1 MPLDPQ
7 IQMLLEQMSALNY
20 SLTHDM
26 TPAQAREASKAMAMP
41 MEPEPVARV
50 EDRTLPSPDGEVP
63 VRIYT
68 PQGSGPFPVLVFFHG
83 GGWVIG
89 DLEGHDPL
97 CRNITNQVG
106 CVVVSVD
113 YRLAPEHP
121 FPAAPRDCF
130 AATQWVAQN
139 AAQLQGD
146 PARIAVGGDSAGGNL
161 AAVVAQMARDQGG
174 PALAF
179 QVLIYP
185 ATDLRMSTA
194 SIEEN
199 GKDYLLT
206 KEDMIWFMN
215 HYMQNE
221 EDKSNPLASPLLA
234 ANLSNLPPALIIT
247 AEYDPLRDEGE
258 QYGER
263 LKEAGVS
270 VRTSRYSGAIHG
282 FVSLAPMGIELG
294 NQAIAEIARVLSSA
308 FTQDAA
314 THG

>member
-7 IQMLLEQMSALNY
+7 IQMVLEQMTTLNL
-20 SLTHDM
+20 SLTRDM
-26 TPAQAREASKAMAMP
+26 TPAQARAASKALAIP
-41 MEPEPVARV
+41 MEPEPVANV
-50 EDRTLPSPDGEVP
+50 EDRTLPSPDGAVP

-68 PQGSGPFPVLVFFHG
+68 PEGSGPFPLLVFFHG

-89 DLEGHDPL
+89 DLDGHDPL
-97 CRNITNQVG
+97 CRRLTNLVD
-106 CVVVSVD
+106 CIVVSVD

-161 AAVVAQMARDQGG
+161 AAVVAQLARDQGG
-174 PALAF
+174 PALVF
-179 QVLIYP
+179 QALIYP

-206 KEDMIWFMN
+206 KEDMIWFMQ
-215 HYMQNE
+215 HYMKNE

-234 ANLSNLPPALIIT
+234 ANLSNLPPALVIT
-247 AEYDPLRDEGE
+247 AEYDPLRDEDE

-263 LKEAGVS
+263 LKEAGVP
-270 VRTSRYSGAIHG
+270 VQISRYDGAIHG
-282 FVSLAPMGIELG
+282 FVSCGVMGIELG
-294 NQAIAEIARVLSSA
+294 NQATAEIALALRSA
-308 FTQDAA
+308 FTPA
-314 THG
+314 

>member
-1 MPLDPQ
+1 
-7 IQMLLEQMSALNY
+7 
-20 SLTHDM
+20 
-26 TPAQAREASKAMAMP
+26 
-41 MEPEPVARV
+41 
-50 EDRTLPSPDGEVP
+50 

-68 PQGSGPFPVLVFFHG
+68 PEGSGPFPLLVFFHG

-89 DLEGHDPL
+89 DLDGHDPL
-97 CRNITNQVG
+97 CRRLTNLVD
-106 CVVVSVD
+106 CIVVSVD

-161 AAVVAQMARDQGG
+161 AAVVAQLARDQGG
-174 PALAF
+174 PALVF
-179 QVLIYP
+179 QALIYP

-206 KEDMIWFMN
+206 KEDMIWFMQ
-215 HYMQNE
+215 HYMKNE

-234 ANLSNLPPALIIT
+234 ANLSNLPPALVIT
-247 AEYDPLRDEGE
+247 AEYDPLRDEDE

-263 LKEAGVS
+263 LKEAGVP
-270 VRTSRYSGAIHG
+270 VQISRYDGAIHG
-282 FVSLAPMGIELG
+282 FVSCGVMGIELG
-294 NQAIAEIARVLSSA
+294 NQATAEIALALRSA
-308 FTQDAA
+308 FTPA
-314 THG
+314 